1 MSSERTHRDGT
12 GCFHVP
18 ILFQERFYGD
28 FDPGVGPAAAAGL
41 EAIRRVVSGDLRG
54 LLLSGPVG
62 CGKSLLAAIA
72 CNELGAPLMEILWNA
87 LHRLWEAEDMELSKE
102 RSRLVAAANKKVASE
117 EEYFDSRCPRWIA
130 VPTTL
135 GAMRREMTQEK
146 RPATETYREALDAGG
161 LLVLDD
167 IGAEKATDWTLSTL
181 FELVGRHYDDHL
193 QVIVTSNLTAREL
206 VAAGYGRIV
215 SRIADEGALIE
226 MKSAGDYRMRRRK
239 TLADE
244 L

>member
-18 ILFQERFYGD
+18 SRFQERFYGD
-28 FDPGVGPAAAAGL
+28 FDPSVGPAAAAGL

-87 LHRLWEAEDMELSKE
+87 LHRLWEAEDMEPSKE
-102 RSRLVAAANKKVASE
+102 RSRLVAAAKEKVASE

-130 VPTTL
+130 VPTIF
-135 GAMRREMTQEK
+135 GAMRREMTLAK
-146 RPATETYREALDAGG
+146 RPATETYQEAIDASGLLALDD
-161 LLVLDD
+161 V
-167 IGAEKATDWTLSTL
+167 GAVKASEWVIEKLT
-181 FELVGRHYDDHL
+181 ELVANRYDNRG
-193 QVIVTSNLTAREL
+193 QIIVTTNLTANQL
-206 VAAGYGRIV
+206 VAAGYERIV
-215 SRIADEGALIE
+215 SRLSDQGALIE
-226 MKSAGDYRMRRRK
+226 MKSAPDYRKRLRK